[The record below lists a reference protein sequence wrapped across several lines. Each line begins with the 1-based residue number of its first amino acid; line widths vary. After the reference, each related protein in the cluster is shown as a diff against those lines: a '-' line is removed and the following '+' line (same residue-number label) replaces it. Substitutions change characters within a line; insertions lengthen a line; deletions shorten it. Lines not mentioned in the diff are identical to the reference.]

1 VQEGATLAYADVTA
15 LFFGCAGAV
24 HTRPR
29 EQPDAHSGWRKGNR
43 IRTTEHERSPST
55 NWEAPAVGD
64 ERLGIRGPARGTA
77 PVPLSVLDLATV
89 GKGLTATDAL
99 RTSVA
104 IARTAER
111 RGYHRMWVAEHHSM
125 PGVASS
131 SPAVI
136 LAHLAAHTRTLR
148 LGSGGVMLPNH
159 APLVIAEQFG
169 TLEAL
174 APGRIDLGLGRAPGT
189 DGATAAALRR
199 LESLHE
205 GADDFPRQLAEL
217 TRFLDDDFPEGHPY
231 ARIHAIP
238 GPVQGSA
245 EGGVQSPHR
254 PSVWLLGSS
263 GFSAQLAGA
272 LGLPF
277 SFAHHFSAANTV
289 PALALYRESFRPSEV
304 LDRPYASIGVS
315 ALAAED
321 PEQARRQVLAGALSM
336 LRLRTGR
343 PGLVPTPEEA
353 ADYEFRPME
362 REFVDSWLANVIYGD
377 PESVRRGLDE
387 LVARTG
393 ADELVITA
401 NAHTPAARLRS
412 YELVADA
419 YGFPQDATAG
429 AAAGADE
436 EAGADGGADV
446 GRGAPTGVSAP

>member
-1 VQEGATLAYADVTA
+1 M
-15 LFFGCAGAV
+15 
-24 HTRPR
+24 
-29 EQPDAHSGWRKGNR
+29 
-43 IRTTEHERSPST
+43 
-55 NWEAPAVGD
+55 GD
-64 ERLGIRGPARGTA
+64 EQARTDGGRNGGTDGRTGGGGQRERRPAGHGIRGVVRGSA
-77 PVPLSVLDLATV
+77 PVPLSVLDLLGV
-89 GKGLTATDAL
+89 GAGLTAGDAL
-99 RTSVA
+99 RTSVE
-104 IARTAER
+104 IARTAET

-199 LESLHE
+199 TEGLHE
-205 GADDFPRQLAEL
+205 GADDFPQQLAEL
-217 TRFLDDDFPEGHPY
+217 TRFLDDDFPPGHRFS
-231 ARIHAIP
+231 RIHAVP

-245 EGGVQSPHR
+245 EGGVQSPDR
-254 PSVWLLGSS
+254 PSIWLLGSS

-277 SFAHHFSAANTV
+277 SFAHHFSAHNTI

-315 ALAAED
+315 ALATED
-321 PEQARRQVLAGALSM
+321 PEEARRQVMAGALGM
-336 LRLRTGR
+336 LRLRMGR
-343 PGLVPTPEEA
+343 PGLTPTPEEA
-353 ADYEFRPME
+353 AAYPFSPAEEEFLS
-362 REFVDSWLANVIYGD
+362 SWTGNVIHGD
-377 PESVRRGLDE
+377 PQTVRTGLDE

-401 NAHTPAARLRS
+401 NAHTPDVRLRS
-412 YELVADA
+412 YDLIADA
-419 YGFPQDATAG
+419 YGFPKD
-429 AAAGADE
+429 
-436 EAGADGGADV
+436 
-446 GRGAPTGVSAP
+446 VSAS